1 MQRCVT
7 YVGMVM
13 ASIPNRLT
21 HYIEK
26 CPSRHAAA
34 HSVDNIVPEEVEAIK
49 KSWRTSPA
57 LLREISTFKL
67 NPKFLKSMETAALQ

>member
-1 MQRCVT
+1 MLRCVT

-13 ASIPNRLT
+13 ESIPNRLT

-34 HSVDNIVPEEVEAIK
+34 HSVDNIVPEQEEVEAIK

-57 LLREISTFKL
+57 LLREI
-67 NPKFLKSMETAALQ
+67 